1 MADVI
6 NNDPLVGD
14 KLKVVFLPDYCVSAA
29 EKLIPAADISEQ
41 ISTCL
46 LYTSNT

>member
-29 EKLIPAADISEQ
+29 
-41 ISTCL
+41 
-46 LYTSNT
+46 N